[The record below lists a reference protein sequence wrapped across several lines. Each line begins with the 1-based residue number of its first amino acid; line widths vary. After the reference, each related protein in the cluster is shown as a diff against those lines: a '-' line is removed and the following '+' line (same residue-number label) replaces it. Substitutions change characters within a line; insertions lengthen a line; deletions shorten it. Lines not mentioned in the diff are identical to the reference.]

1 LAGLLALIVPALAQ
15 ETTTMV
21 PVATLE
27 NPRQLTCMDVVNPG
41 GDVIG
46 TISGVKVGSDG
57 KASRVIVVFS
67 TGDGNARA
75 TADAPVGQARIAAI
89 RPERL
94 TLNIHPPTED
104 VVANYSA
111 AQITQLTRTASY
123 SKARGF
129 KCQSGS
135 NGGRSEWR

>member
-1 LAGLLALIVPALAQ
+1 MCARAPRTLVSLFVGLLALAVPAFAQ
-15 ETTTMV
+15 QTQAV

-27 NPRQLTCMDVVNPG
+27 NPRQLTCMDVVNPD

-46 TISGVKVGSDG
+46 TISDAKVGSDG

-75 TADAPVGQARIAAI
+75 TTDAPVGQARIAAI

-104 VVANYSA
+104 VV
-111 AQITQLTRTASY
+111 T
-123 SKARGF
+123 
-129 KCQSGS
+129 
-135 NGGRSEWR
+135 